1 MSQAGNS
8 ARLGTYSELSQ
19 RYLGTVLPAAWLEAA
34 GVGVGEKVAMDQ
46 EGDRVRVYLEEDD
59 WPANP
64 DWVEELKAYGTSTA
78 IHLAPMAATILGVDE
93 AGDALAQRRDADGDT
108 VILSGISS

>member
-19 RYLGTVLPAAWLEAA
+19 RYLGTVLPAPWLEAA
-34 GVGVGEKVAMDQ
+34 GVGVGEEVALDQ
-46 EGDRVRVYLEEDD
+46 EGDQVRVFLEGD

-64 DWVEELKAYGTSTA
+64 DWVEELKTYGSSTA
-78 IHLAPMAATILGVDE
+78 LHLPPMAATILGVDE

-108 VILSGISS
+108 VVLSGIRS

>member
-1 MSQAGNS
+1 MSHAANS

-19 RYLGTVLPAAWLEAA
+19 RYLGTVIPAAWLEGA
-34 GVGVGEKVAMDQ
+34 GIGVGEDVALEQD
-46 EGDRVRVYLEEDD
+46 GDRVRVFLEAED

-78 IHLAPMAATILGVDE
+78 LHLPPMAATILGVE
-93 AGDALAQRRDADGDT
+93 EPGDALAQRRDADCSEVVLAG
-108 VILSGISS
+108 VGR